1 MIIIE
6 DMEEVELILE
16 EVAFKVGLVIILDE
30 ITVKIE
36 IERTEGLR
44 DSLDQEKEE

>member
-16 EVAFKVGLVIILDE
+16 QVVFEAGSVIILGK
-30 ITVKIE
+30 VVVGIE
-36 IERTEGLR
+36 IERIEGHG
-44 DSLDQEKEE
+44 DSLGQEKEE